1 MTIYIS
7 GPMTGITNLNR
18 EAFDAVEKELESRG
32 YIVVNPHDL
41 IILSIIG
48 ESSQDYYE
56 RCMAIDLAAIDHCD
70 GIFLL
75 PGWQASKGAL
85 REYKRAIELGLEV
98 MHQ

>member
-7 GPMTGITNLNR
+7 GPMSDLPDLNR
-18 EAFDAVEKELESRG
+18 EAFSATASILVERG
-32 YIVVNPHDL
+32 YRVVNPHDL
-41 IILSIIG
+41 TPERLPV
-48 ESSQDYYE
+48 EKDEEFYE
-56 RCMAIDLAAIDHCD
+56 RCMAIDIAELEHCD

-98 MHQ
+98 MHR

>member
-7 GPMTGITNLNR
+7 GPMSGIANLNH
-18 EAFDAVEKELESRG
+18 EAFDAAEKELESRG

-41 IILSIIG
+41 TPERLPG
-48 ESSQDYYE
+48 EKPDDFYE
-56 RCMAIDLAAIDHCD
+56 RCMAIDLEALEHCD

-98 MHQ
+98 MHR

>member
-7 GPMTGITNLNR
+7 GPMTGIANLNH
-18 EAFDAVEKELESRG
+18 EAFDAAEKELESRG
-32 YIVVNPHDL
+32 YIVVEPHDL
-41 IILSIIG
+41 IQPQMDG
-48 ESSQDYYE
+48 ESDSDYYG
-56 RCMAIDLAAIDHCD
+56 RCIQIDIAELEHCD

-98 MHQ
+98 MHR